1 MRKKVDCFY
10 FSKYRNKSHSYTCL
24 ENKLPCVIQA
34 FKNFVQG
41 WSNFSNEFKA
51 SKVLTQSGKFD
62 EK

>member
-1 MRKKVDCFY
+1 MRKKLIASIFLNTETNAIHT
-10 FSKYRNKSHSYTCL
+10 RL

-51 SKVLTQSGKFD
+51 SKVLT
-62 EK
+62 